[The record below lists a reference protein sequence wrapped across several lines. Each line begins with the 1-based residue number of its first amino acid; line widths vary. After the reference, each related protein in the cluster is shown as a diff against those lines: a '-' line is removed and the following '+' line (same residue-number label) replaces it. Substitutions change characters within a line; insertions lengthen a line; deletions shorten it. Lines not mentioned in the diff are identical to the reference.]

1 MADESWN
8 THTLADGWRETSTMI
23 FAPSGGVLEL
33 YAEGL
38 PDCEIRFLVDD
49 GLTAAR
55 TQPGGVAYTNRP
67 VRSGRHRVAVQWRGL
82 IERPTRCIATFHFI
96 TRTLADLEREAPDV
110 AAVMKKNNP
119 AGFVLC
125 DVLILSQPPGVAYQV
140 YGIFTVDKKQL
151 ASGRAGAPVLK
162 QDFLVHDRTTKPPEI
177 TYYTGFPAPGPHRSI
192 EEFCA
197 RVGEPHYGCERVQG
211 RWRCKDH
218 HYTLED
224 VARMQVEPGIRSAI
238 GAGIARARLEIAGET
253 SRGRA

>member
-1 MADESWN
+1 
-8 THTLADGWRETSTMI
+8 MI

-33 YAEGL
+33 FVEGL
-38 PDCEIRFLVDD
+38 PGCEIRFVVDD
-49 GLTAAR
+49 GLTAPR

-67 VRSGRHRVAVQWRGL
+67 VRPGRHRVAVQWRGA
-82 IERPTRCIATFHFI
+82 IEPPTRCVATFHFL
-96 TRTLADLEREAPDV
+96 TRTLADLERDAPDV
-110 AAVMKKNNP
+110 AAVMKKNKP
-119 AGFVLC
+119 ADFVLC

-162 QDFLVHDRTTKPPEI
+162 QDFLVHDRTAKPPEI

-197 RVGEPHYGCERVQG
+197 RVGEPHYGCERVRG

-218 HYTLED
+218 HYRLED
-224 VARMQVEPGIRSAI
+224 VARMQVEPEIRAAI
-238 GAGIARARLEIAGET
+238 DAGIARAREEIA
-253 SRGRA
+253 RGAARPEA